1 MWDSLPYRVKAN
13 TQQENRSVS
22 QACGEL
28 ISRMPSKGVAEERSS
43 WQPNGLTITDGSKP
57 ARVVPRHS

>member
-28 ISRMPSKGVAEERSS
+28 ISWMPSKGVAEEKVFLAAK
-43 WQPNGLTITDGSKP
+43 WPDDNGWIET
-57 ARVVPRHS
+57 R